1 MTEAVLEVRDLV
13 KHYAVGRAPFGT
25 PQLVHALEGVSFGLR
40 AGETHA
46 LVGESGCGK
55 STLAR
60 CIMRLEP
67 VTSGTILVAGRDIT
81 HLRGRALRGMRK
93 QVQIVFQD
101 PYSSLNPRRTVFKTI
116 ADSLRLYAI
125 GDRADRRA
133 RVKMLLRRVGL
144 GSEFMDRLPRDL
156 SGGQRQRVAIAR
168 ALAVEPQVLICD
180 EPVSALDVSVQA
192 QVINLLKRLQRELGI
207 AYLFISHNLGLVQQI
222 ADRVSVMYLGRIVEF
237 ADAVALRQ
245 QVMHPYTEALFS
257 AMPVA
262 DPEAARSGRR
272 ALLSGEVPSAID
284 LPPGCAFAS
293 RCRYRQE
300 ICVREP
306 PPFKEIQGRLV
317 RCHFAGEL
325 PMKLESGGA
334 CDQKT

>member
-1 MTEAVLEVRDLV
+1 MTDAVLEVHDLF
-13 KHYAVGRAPFGT
+13 KHYSAGRAGLRL
-25 PQLVHALEGVSFGLR
+25 QIVHALEGVSLSIR
-40 AGETHA
+40 TGETHA

-67 VTSGTILVAGRDIT
+67 ATRGTILIAGRDIT
-81 HLRGRALRGMRK
+81 HLRGPGLRDVHKR
-93 QVQIVFQD
+93 VQIVFQD
-101 PYSSLNPRRTVFKTI
+101 PYSSLNPRRTIAKTI
-116 ADSLRLYAI
+116 ADPLRLYAI
-125 GDRADRRA
+125 GERKGRRA
-133 RVKMLLRRVGL
+133 RAEALLRRVGL
-144 GSEFMDRLPRDL
+144 GAAFLDRLPRDL

-222 ADRVSVMYLGRIVEF
+222 ADRISVMYLGRIVEL
-237 ADAVALRQ
+237 ADAAALRQ
-245 QVMHPYTEALFS
+245 RPMHPYTEALFS
-257 AMPVA
+257 AMPVV
-262 DPEAARSGRR
+262 DPDAAGSRKRR
-272 ALLSGEVPSAID
+272 IVLSGEVPSAIG
-284 LPPGCAFAS
+284 LPSGCAFAP

-300 ICVREP
+300 ICDREP
-306 PPFKEIQGRLV
+306 PPFKEIEGRRV

-325 PMKLESGGA
+325 PIGA
-334 CDQKT
+334 AG

>member
-1 MTEAVLEVRDLV
+1 MTDAVLEVRDLV
-13 KHYAVGRAPFGT
+13 KRYVVSRVPFGT
-25 PQLVHALEGVSFGLR
+25 PKLVHALEGVSFRLQ

-60 CIMRLEP
+60 CIMRLEAP
-67 VTSGTILVAGRDIT
+67 TSGTILVEGRDIT
-81 HLRGRALRGMRK
+81 HLQGRALRDVRK

-101 PYSSLNPRRTVFKTI
+101 PYSSLNPRRTIFKTI
-116 ADSLRLYAI
+116 ADPMRLYAI
-125 GDRADRRA
+125 GDHKGRRA
-133 RVKMLLRRVGL
+133 RVEALLRRVGL
-144 GSEFMDRLPRDL
+144 GTEFMDRLPRDL

-168 ALAVEPQVLICD
+168 ALAVEPRVVICD

-222 ADRVSVMYLGRIVEF
+222 ADRISVMYLGRIVEL
-237 ADAVALRQ
+237 ADAAFMRK

-262 DPEAARSGRR
+262 DPDAATSKRR
-272 ALLSGEVPSAID
+272 VVLSGEVPSAID
-284 LPPGCAFAS
+284 VPLGCAFAP

-300 ICVREP
+300 ICGREP
-306 PPFKEIQGRLV
+306 PPFNEIEGRLV
-317 RCHFAGEL
+317 RCHFAGAL
-325 PMKLESGGA
+325 PLIA
-334 CDQKT
+334 IR

>member
-1 MTEAVLEVRDLV
+1 MSDAVLEVRDLV
-13 KHYAVGRAPFGT
+13 KHYVTGRAGFGA
-25 PQLVHALEGVSFGLR
+25 PQIVHALEGVSLALR

-67 VTSGTILVAGRDIT
+67 ATSGTIVVAGRDIT
-81 HLRGRALRGMRK
+81 HLSGRPLREVRK
-93 QVQIVFQD
+93 RVQIVFQD
-101 PYSSLNPRRTVFKTI
+101 PYSSLNPRRTIAKTI
-116 ADSLRLYAI
+116 ADPLRLYAI
-125 GDRADRRA
+125 GDRKGRRA
-133 RVKMLLRRVGL
+133 RVEALLRRVGL
-144 GSEFMDRLPRDL
+144 GAAFMDRLPRDL

-222 ADRVSVMYLGRIVEF
+222 ADRISVMYLGRVVEL
-237 ADAVALRQ
+237 ANAAAMRKRP
-245 QVMHPYTEALFS
+245 MHPYTEALFA

-262 DPEAARSGRR
+262 DPEATTRGRR
-272 ALLSGEVPSAID
+272 RIVLSGEVPSAID
-284 LPPGCAFAS
+284 LPPGCSFAS

-300 ICVREP
+300 ICGREP
-306 PPFKEIQGRLV
+306 PFKQIEGRLV
-317 RCHFAGEL
+317 RCHFAGQL
-325 PMKLESGGA
+325 PMNDAG
-334 CDQKT
+334 